1 MLCYLCV
8 FFNALPPLE
17 ISLVKVEFSPVTEKN
32 VMYLF
37 CLRSADCLPL
47 FTKFPFIHKIANE
60 SSRKLQIKKKDIKY
74 TINTSITH
82 FHNTL

>member
-1 MLCYLCV
+1 M
-8 FFNALPPLE
+8 
-17 ISLVKVEFSPVTEKN
+17 EFSPVTEKN

-60 SSRKLQIKKKDIKY
+60 SSRKLQVKKKDIKNKQYKYY
-74 TINTSITH
+74 TFPQHPIDNIRV
-82 FHNTL
+82 F